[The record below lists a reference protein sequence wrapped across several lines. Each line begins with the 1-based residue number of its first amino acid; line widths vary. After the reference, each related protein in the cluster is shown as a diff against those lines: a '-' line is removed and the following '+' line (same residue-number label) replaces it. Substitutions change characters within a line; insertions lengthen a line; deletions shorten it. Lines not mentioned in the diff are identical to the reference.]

1 LPVEAAAEDTSQATE
16 HSPVVSAE
24 ELLVVLVQPLIMTL
38 HMVITVKVGR
48 NLPEV
53 LVVAIMLKPLR
64 ELAEMV
70 EMDFQVCTNLVQVAA
85 AVATSE
91 VAAPVQECHQVVDLD
106 MLAVLQFQQLLQEMH
121 QCLIRPVEIW
131 LADQGMATSESPM
144 SK

>member
-1 LPVEAAAEDTSQATE
+1 VEAAAEDTSQATE
-16 HSPVVSAE
+16 HNLVVMAE

-53 LVVAIMLKPLR
+53 LVVTIGIKPLR

-70 EMDFQVCTNLVQVAA
+70 EMEFQLCTNTVQAVEV
-85 AVATSE
+85 VATLVAE
-91 VAAPVQECHQVVDLD
+91 VPVQECRQVADLD
-106 MLAVLQFQQLLQEMH
+106 MLAVLQLQQLLQEMH

-131 LADQGMATSESPM
+131 LAELEMATSESPM
-144 SK
+144 RK

>member
-1 LPVEAAAEDTSQATE
+1 LPAEVAVENTSQVTE

-53 LVVAIMLKPLR
+53 LVVTIGIKPLR

-70 EMDFQVCTNLVQVAA
+70 EMEFQLCTNTVQAVEV
-85 AVATSE
+85 VATLVAE
-91 VAAPVQECHQVVDLD
+91 VPVQECRQVADLD
-106 MLAVLQFQQLLQEMH
+106 MLAVLQLQQLLQEMH

-131 LADQGMATSESPM
+131 LAELEMATSESPM
-144 SK
+144 RK

>member
-16 HSPVVSAE
+16 HNLVVMAE

-106 MLAVLQFQQLLQEMH
+106 MLAVLQLQQLLQEMH

>member
-53 LVVAIMLKPLR
+53 LVVTIGIKPLR

-70 EMDFQVCTNLVQVAA
+70 EMEFQLCTNTVQAVEV
-85 AVATSE
+85 VATLVAE
-91 VAAPVQECHQVVDLD
+91 VPVQECRQVADLD
-106 MLAVLQFQQLLQEMH
+106 MLAVLQLQQLLQEMH
-121 QCLIRPVEIW
+121 QCLIRPVEVW
-131 LADQGMATSESPM
+131 LADLAMATSELPM
-144 SK
+144 RK

>member
-1 LPVEAAAEDTSQATE
+1 VEAAAEDTSQATE

-106 MLAVLQFQQLLQEMH
+106 MLAVLQLQQLLQEMH

>member
-1 LPVEAAAEDTSQATE
+1 VEAAVENTTQVTE
-16 HSPVVSAE
+16 RNLVVMVE
-24 ELLVVLVQPLIMTL
+24 ELLVKMVQPLIMPL
-38 HMVITVKVGR
+38 HMVIAVKVGR

-53 LVVAIMLKPLR
+53 LVVTIISKPLR

-70 EMDFQVCTNLVQVAA
+70 EMELAITIHVVQVAA

-106 MLAVLQFQQLLQEMH
+106 MLAVLQLQQLLQEMH

-131 LADQGMATSESPM
+131 LADLEMATSESPM
-144 SK
+144 RK

>member
-53 LVVAIMLKPLR
+53 LVVTIGIKPLR

-70 EMDFQVCTNLVQVAA
+70 EMEFQLCTNTVQAVEV
-85 AVATSE
+85 VATLVAE
-91 VAAPVQECHQVVDLD
+91 VPVQECRQVADLD
-106 MLAVLQFQQLLQEMH
+106 MLAVLQLQQLLQEMH

>member
-1 LPVEAAAEDTSQATE
+1 
-16 HSPVVSAE
+16 
-24 ELLVVLVQPLIMTL
+24 
-38 HMVITVKVGR
+38 VGR

-106 MLAVLQFQQLLQEMH
+106 MLAVLQLQQLLQEMH

>member
-16 HSPVVSAE
+16 HNLVVMAE

-106 MLAVLQFQQLLQEMH
+106 MLAVLQLQQLLQEMH
-121 QCLIRPVEIW
+121 QCLIRPVEVW
-131 LADQGMATSESPM
+131 LADLAMATSELPM
-144 SK
+144 RK